1 MNKSRYRLLELAQ
14 SGIES
19 VHGGSLTGRAAS
31 QFRPNGP
38 VHVAAVGKAAAA
50 MASGAEEILGDDI
63 QRALLITA
71 KGYDDAPESQ
81 RFERL
86 YGGHPVPSAESLIA
100 GARLLRWVKETPR
113 SAHLLFLI
121 SGGASSMV
129 EVAAA
134 GIEVADLQRANHWL
148 LASGMSIGGIN
159 AVRRR
164 MSRIKGGKLL
174 AYLPP
179 VSTEVWLLSDVAG
192 DDPAVIGSGLLF
204 PSPASAL
211 PDVEYPEW
219 LRQLLFAETSDSDVL
234 QRHAPVPPH
243 RILGTLADAC
253 EAVARRAREL
263 QLPVRL
269 NVTELEGD
277 AEASGC
283 RLGDYLLAAAPGMHI
298 WGGETTVKLPEQS
311 GVGGRNQHLALA
323 AAVRIAGRDDVQLL
337 ALASDGRDGPG
348 EDAGALVD
356 GGTVAR
362 GTLHG
367 FDAGECLRSADS
379 GRFLEAS
386 GDLIST
392 GPTGTNVRDLIIGWK
407 T

>member
-1 MNKSRYRLLELAQ
+1 M
-14 SGIES
+14 
-19 VHGGSLTGRAAS
+19 
-31 QFRPNGP
+31 
-38 VHVAAVGKAAAA
+38 VG
-50 MASGAEEILGDDI
+50 GAEEVLGDSI
-63 QRALLITA
+63 ERALLVTA
-71 KGYDDAPESQ
+71 KGYDGASGST
-81 RFERL
+81 RFETV
-86 YGGHPVPSAESLIA
+86 YGGHPIPTEESLIA
-100 GARLLRWVKETPR
+100 GARLLRWIDATPH
-113 SAHLLFLI
+113 SAQLLFLI

-134 GIEVADLQRANHWL
+134 GIELADLQRANHWL
-148 LASGMSIGGIN
+148 LASGMSIGEIN

-179 VSTEVWLLSDVAG
+179 VSAEAWLLSDVAG
-192 DDPAVIGSGLLF
+192 DDPAVIGSGLLY

-219 LRQLLFAETSDSDVL
+219 LRQLLFAETNDSDVL

-253 EAVARRAREL
+253 EAVARRAREM
-263 QLPVRL
+263 QLPVEL
-269 NVTELEGD
+269 DVTEIVGD
-277 AEASGC
+277 AEAAGR
-283 RLGDYLLAAAPGMHI
+283 RLGEYLLTAAPGVHV
-298 WGGETTVKLPEQS
+298 WGGETTVRLPEQS

-323 AAVRIAGRDDVQLL
+323 AAVRIAGHDDVQML

-362 GTLHG
+362 GALHG
-367 FDAGECLRSADS
+367 LDAGECLRDADS
-379 GRFLEAS
+379 GSFLEAS
-386 GDLIST
+386 GDLISI